1 MRQIDP
7 NAAVDHIIKTA
18 PKFAE
23 AKAQR
28 VYLENYLRTKKAL
41 LMTESTAKTS
51 AEREQYAYA
60 HDEYA
65 QLLDGLKAAVEIEER
80 LKWEMT
86 AAQARVE
93 IWRSTEASNRGQDRA
108 AR

>member
-1 MRQIDP
+1 MRDIDP
-7 NAAVDHIIKTA
+7 NVAVDHIIKTA

-28 VYLENYLRTKKAL
+28 VYLEEYRKTKKAL
-41 LMTESTAKTS
+41 LMAESSAKTS
-51 AEREQYAYA
+51 AEREQYAYG

-65 QLLDGLKAAVEIEER
+65 ALLEGLRAAVEIEER
-80 LKWEMT
+80 LKWELT

-93 IWRSTEASNRGQDRA
+93 VWRSMEASNRGQDRA